1 MLKVCQQSKDIVL
14 DKIKQGKLDAIA
26 MSNSSFVDDI
36 ILTMYNMNIL
46 NCLYDSF
53 NDKRHHNTHTPFD
66 LVIALAIASKMKLKT
81 SLSDIPYAI
90 QDHRL
95 LSSIGYNIVDKNGSG
110 LMSEGTIRHLIG
122 KYSWEELFDYYNRTI
137 QDFIMPRL
145 DIKPNIHILD
155 CTNIEVNLNNDN
167 YEQSTIAIDKHGGV
181 ARGYKLS
188 TIRGIVNDVGIIED
202 IRFGTL
208 KTHDLALSKDMLET
222 TKCFNSGDILIN
234 DRGFIS
240 RELTNFLK
248 TKRNVDTY
256 IPLKKNMEAYKI
268 AISAA
273 RKENNWSPHP
283 SGRKHQFITLVCDLK
298 DYWTSQNHNDDV
310 PINACVVHDTKYDKY
325 YVFATTDTKRSAK
338 EIVQIY
344 ELRPEIEEDYRQLK
358 DFWKLEDFKS
368 TKINVISFHIVCV
381 LFGYLFYQLYLMTSE
396 GEKYVGKSL
405 PIIAKNYQLKQFAYL
420 ILYVDEYFC
429 IFSFI
434 EFVDYFS
441 NCDEQTKGLLRNFLT
456 I

>member
-137 QDFIMPRL
+137 QDFIIPRL

-167 YEQSTIAIDKHGGV
+167 YEQSTIAIDKHGDV

-248 TKRNVDTY
+248 TKRNIDTY

-268 AISAA
+268 AISVA

-338 EIVQIY
+338 EIVQI
-344 ELRPEIEEDYRQLK
+344 LSLI
-358 DFWKLEDFKS
+358 
-368 TKINVISFHIVCV
+368 HI
-381 LFGYLFYQLYLMTSE
+381 
-396 GEKYVGKSL
+396 
-405 PIIAKNYQLKQFAYL
+405 
-420 ILYVDEYFC
+420 
-429 IFSFI
+429 
-434 EFVDYFS
+434 
-441 NCDEQTKGLLRNFLT
+441 
-456 I
+456 